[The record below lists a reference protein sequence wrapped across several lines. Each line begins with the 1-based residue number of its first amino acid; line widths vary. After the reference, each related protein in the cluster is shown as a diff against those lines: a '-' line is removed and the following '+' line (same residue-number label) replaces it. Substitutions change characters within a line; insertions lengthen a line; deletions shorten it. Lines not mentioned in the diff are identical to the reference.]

1 MCVEVVGWLLVGDIR
16 WFHNPFRRDR
26 NSGACISCNKLTS
39 VVHMETVSM
48 VMMHQ
53 AWMCKYSCLTCQANY
68 VGELVFRMEGHW
80 VLHSKRSY
88 TEEEGTAGQ
97 SYTRYMH

>member
-39 VVHMETVSM
+39 ACSYGDSLHGNDAPSLDV
-48 VMMHQ
+48 
-53 AWMCKYSCLTCQANY
+53 YSCLTCQANY